1 MLNGLKLNGAELNGV
16 EPNSWKLIGMEPN
29 GWNSE
34 KGEGISSHSYTLPSL
49 FAPLILVCI

>member
-1 MLNGLKLNGAELNGV
+1 MLNSLKLNGAELNGV

-34 KGEGISSHSYTLPSL
+34 KGEGISSHSYIFPNL
-49 FAPLILVCI
+49 FVPLNLVCI